1 MIIERKAKTLQD
13 VLLHAEGWQWET
25 PSMEITGESMTATAV
40 YSDKENYEHYT
51 VQITLTKEPRKD
63 ASLLSVDLDVKSFV
77 YNGSERKPN
86 VIVKDGDTTLTP
98 GVDYDVRYENNKY
111 AGRGKAVVT
120 FKNDYTGSA
129 EIEFTIGKAEKP
141 NVSDTTIRLDHKVA
155 ILSDVPLPND
165 YVWKNGNIEIT
176 GNRMTAIA
184 VYTGDDASSYETT
197 ELTFEI
203 IIEEKQNPTE
213 EPKRDDLIWLAI
225 GIPVAILTLGV
236 IVGLA
241 VVKRKRKK

>member
-1 MIIERKAKTLQD
+1 MTIERKAKTLQD
-13 VLLHAEGWQWET
+13 VPLHAEGWQWET
-25 PSMEITGESMTATAV
+25 PSMEITGESITATAV

-51 VQITLTKEPRKD
+51 VQITLIKEPCKD

-77 YNGSERKPN
+77 YNGTERMPN
-86 VIVKDGDTTLTP
+86 VIAKDGDTTLTP
-98 GVDYDVRYENNKY
+98 GVDYDVRYENNQY
-111 AGRGKAVVT
+111 AGHGKAIVT

-129 EIEFTIGKAEKP
+129 EIEFTIGKAAKP

-155 ILSDVPLPND
+155 TLADVPLPND
-165 YVWKNGNIEIT
+165 FVWKNGNVEIT
-176 GNRMTAIA
+176 ENRITAIA
-184 VYTGDDASSYETT
+184 VYTGDDAGSFETT

-203 IIEEKQNPTE
+203 IIEEEQNTTE

-225 GIPVAILTLGV
+225 GIPSAILVIGG